1 MKFASNGR
9 SAFLPLKTAVSRFT
23 TILLLLP
30 FVIALSADAALA
42 QTGLVGV
49 FGGGPFYN
57 NAANHISEI
66 KNSGFTEAI
75 VWSVEVR
82 SNGDLNLNGDFPL
95 TSNGSYIGNQK
106 HPDFPGNLASLKQGT
121 VRRITFSIGSSNVGD
136 WQDIQSLVISQGTG
150 SNSVLFRDFQAL
162 KNAVPAVDAID
173 FDDENNFDATST
185 IQFAVML
192 GNLGYHVMPDAFD
205 NSGYWK
211 SLVSQINSQRPGT
224 VDGVH
229 LQAYAGGAGNNP
241 CSGWNFGAVPVYA
254 GLWDQND
261 TPSQVHS
268 IMSSWHSQC
277 GITGGFM
284 WLYDDFV
291 GNGLAAQY
299 ANAIHS
305 AVGGPP
311 LAPMLSKP
319 IAGNDQ
325 VSLSWTA
332 AAGAST
338 YNVKRTTTSGINY
351 TLVKSGLTAT
361 SFTDTTVSNGT
372 TYFYVVSAQNAAG
385 ESPNSNEV
393 SATPTNVPPPPPV
406 IAINAGGPAVSP
418 FAADK
423 DFVGGTT
430 INHANTINLT
440 GVTNPAPMQVYQTAR
455 VGNFTYTIP
464 GFTAG
469 SSHTVRLHF
478 AETYWTAA
486 GKRKFNVSING
497 TQVLTNFDIFA
508 AAGAMNKATIEQF
521 TVNANTAGQY
531 VIQFTAVLDKS
542 LVSGIEVQ

>member
-1 MKFASNGR
+1 MKFESNAR
-9 SAFLPLKTAVSRFT
+9 SAFLSLKTAVSRCT
-23 TILLLLP
+23 TVLLLLP
-30 FVIALSADAALA
+30 FAIALSAGAASA
-42 QTGLVGV
+42 QTGLVGI

-57 NAANHISEI
+57 NAANHIGEI
-66 KNSGFTEAI
+66 RNSGFTEAI

-106 HPDFPGNLASLKQGT
+106 HPDFPGSLASLKQGT

-136 WQDIQSLVISQGTG
+136 WQDVQSLVTSQGTG
-150 SNSVLFRDFQAL
+150 PNSVLFKDFQAL
-162 KNAVPAVDAID
+162 KQAIPAVDAID
-173 FDDENNFDATST
+173 FDDENNFDATTT

-229 LQAYAGGAGNNP
+229 VQAYAGGAGNNP

-254 GLWDQND
+254 GLWDRND

-299 ANAIHS
+299 ASAIHN
-305 AVGGPP
+305 AVG
-311 LAPMLSKP
+311 S
-319 IAGNDQ
+319 
-325 VSLSWTA
+325 
-332 AAGAST
+332 
-338 YNVKRTTTSGINY
+338 
-351 TLVKSGLTAT
+351 
-361 SFTDTTVSNGT
+361 
-372 TYFYVVSAQNAAG
+372 
-385 ESPNSNEV
+385 
-393 SATPTNVPPPPPV
+393 PPPPPV
-406 IAINAGGPAVSP
+406 LAINAGGPAVSP
-418 FAADK
+418 FAGDT
-423 DFVGGTT
+423 DFAGGTT
-430 INHANTINLT
+430 INHANSINLT

-455 VGNFTYTIP
+455 IGNFTYTIP
-464 GFTAG
+464 GFAAG
-469 SSHTVRLHF
+469 SSHTVQLHF

-486 GKRKFNVSING
+486 GKRKFNVSINE

-508 AAGAMNKATIEQF
+508 AAGAMNKAVIQQF
-521 TVNANTAGQY
+521 TGNANGSGQY
-531 VIQFTAVLDKS
+531 VIQFTSVLDKS